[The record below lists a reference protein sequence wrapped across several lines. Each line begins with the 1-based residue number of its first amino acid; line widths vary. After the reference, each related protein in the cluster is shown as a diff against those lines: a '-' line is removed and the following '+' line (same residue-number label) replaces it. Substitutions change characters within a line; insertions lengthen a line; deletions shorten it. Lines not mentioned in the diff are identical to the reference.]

1 MSHRYQPQE
10 KRFLLDWTIRSALRS
25 VSGVADVNVLGGFV
39 RTFEV
44 VPSVPA
50 IAARGITT
58 ELLENVLRVEQ
69 GLVLETENLPTDVI
83 A

>member
-10 KRFLLDWTIRSALRS
+10 KRFLLDWTIRPALRS
-25 VSGVADVNVLGGFV
+25 VSGVADVNVLGGFL

-44 VPSVPA
+44 VPSAPA

-58 ELLENVLRVEQ
+58 EMLDWCSRPKICR
-69 GLVLETENLPTDVI
+69 PT
-83 A
+83 